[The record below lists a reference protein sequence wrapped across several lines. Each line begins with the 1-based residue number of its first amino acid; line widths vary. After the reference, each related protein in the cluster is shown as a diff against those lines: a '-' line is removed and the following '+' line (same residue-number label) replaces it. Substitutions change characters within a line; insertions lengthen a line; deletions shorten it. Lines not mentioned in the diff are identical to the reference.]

1 MLFKKNEE
9 EWNPWEDE
17 TIQECSEAKDNAKDN
32 ISKVYKSKLK
42 SKKKIFSNK
51 STEGDIQE
59 LWDNENDVNYLDES
73 INHVYTPDEGIKYSK
88 AKICI
93 FILLVAIAG
102 ITSIGFMNTDFDED
116 NKGYVVSYDLHYERQ
131 YVKQSDELLDYC
143 LELKDELSTVMPQ
156 LSSNSLTLT
165 NTVQQMKDTL
175 IAKTNKASRYTEI
188 PEMMNTYNDNL
199 ISFSLSTQKMLTTM
213 LSNYTNSDYLA
224 WAESAYLDFCN
235 SLNTL
240 EYLRSQINTVIYR
253 NVYGGDS

>member
-17 TIQECSEAKDNAKDN
+17 TISESNEPKDNT
-32 ISKVYKSKLK
+32 SKVNKSKLK
-42 SKKKIFSNK
+42 SKRKIFSSK
-51 STEGDIQE
+51 STEDATE
-59 LWDNENDVNYLDES
+59 EMWANDNDVNYLDES
-73 INHVYTPDEGIKYSK
+73 INHIYTPDEGTKYSK
-88 AKICI
+88 TKICI
-93 FILLVAIAG
+93 FILLIATIG
-102 ITSIGFMNTDFDED
+102 LTSIGFMNTDFDED

-156 LSSNSLTLT
+156 LAANSLTLT

-188 PEMMNTYNDNL
+188 PEIMNTYNDNL

-213 LSNYTNSDYLA
+213 LSNYTNSDYLV
-224 WAESAYLDFCN
+224 WAESAYTDFCD
-235 SLNTL
+235 SLSTL
-240 EYLRSQINTVIYR
+240 EYLRHQINTVIYR
-253 NVYGGDS
+253 NVYGGDN